1 MAQATTSPRLAS
13 RTRVDVTDW
22 PTGRLPER
30 ARDNRIR
37 GAEMALER
45 RGGRTY
51 LIADPTA

>member
-13 RTRVDVTDW
+13 RTRVDVTDC
-22 PTGRLPER
+22 PTVRLPER
-30 ARDNRIR
+30 ARNNRIR
-37 GAEMALER
+37 NAEMALER